1 MLSARTGALE
11 SLEAT
16 GAEELVQSHFQ
27 VGIAMHVLK
36 NTIVA
41 AVAVGAAVFFNACAG
56 SSEAKDSNNPR
67 NESFV
72 DAALGESAEVK
83 EAKVQHRENDKQAM
97 LETMFSNFMAAI
109 REDTPAEV
117 LYSML
122 TDSSEYWLD
131 TLENHAR
138 VYRPED
144 LDTCQFYEV
153 YSILLYRLYEREHLW
168 QVPED
173 RMLWLY
179 LSKAGVI
186 HNFTKLDLG
195 PLKIKNDR
203 GSIGLAKS
211 PEVPIMI
218 FEWDDSAWKLD
229 LTETVPLI
237 TKGVEATAVKKSW
250 SNKKLALYWLD
261 REYHLQY
268 SRLDDSLCEPIG
280 F

>member
-1 MLSARTGALE
+1 
-11 SLEAT
+11 
-16 GAEELVQSHFQ
+16 
-27 VGIAMHVLK
+27 MHTLK
-36 NTIVA
+36 NTIVVA
-41 AVAVGAAVFFNACAG
+41 LAVGASALFSACAG
-56 SSEAKDSNNPR
+56 SSAAKDPNDPR
-67 NESFV
+67 NESLM
-72 DAALGESAEVK
+72 DATLGESAEVK
-83 EAKVQHRENDKQAM
+83 NEKVEHREYDKQAM
-97 LETMFSNFMAAI
+97 LESMFQNFMGAI

-138 VYRPED
+138 TYRPED
-144 LDTCQFYEV
+144 LDTCQFYEA

-179 LSKAGVI
+179 LSKAGII
-186 HNFTKLDLG
+186 HNFTKLKLG
-195 PLKIKNDR
+195 PIKNTHDR
-203 GSIGLAKS
+203 GSIGLEQS

-218 FEWDDSAWKLD
+218 FEWDDKSWKLD
-229 LTETVPLI
+229 LVETVPLI
-237 TKGVEATAVKKSW
+237 TKGIEATALKKNW
-250 SNKKLALYWLD
+250 SHKKLALYWLD
-261 REYHLQY
+261 REYHMTY

>member
-1 MLSARTGALE
+1 MALSSVLFA
-11 SLEAT
+11 SLVCLC
-16 GAEELVQSHFQ
+16 G
-27 VGIAMHVLK
+27 
-36 NTIVA
+36 
-41 AVAVGAAVFFNACAG
+41 CAG
-56 SSEAKDSNNPR
+56 SSEQAHQRK
-67 NESFV
+67 
-72 DAALGESAEVK
+72 ESAQVK
-83 EAKVQHRENDKQAM
+83 DAKYQNREQDKQAL
-97 LETMFSNFMAAI
+97 LEQMFNNFMGAI
-109 REDTPAEV
+109 SADTPAEV

-131 TLENHAR
+131 TLESHAHS
-138 VYRPED
+138 YRPED

-168 QVPED
+168 MVPED

-186 HNFTKLDLG
+186 HNFTRLKLG
-195 PLKIKNDR
+195 PLKVKNDR
-203 GSIGLAKS
+203 GSIGLAQS

-218 FEWDDSAWKLD
+218 FEWDDNAWKLD

-237 TKGVEATAVKKSW
+237 TKGVEATALKKNW
-250 SNKKLALYWLD
+250 SNKKLALYWLE
-261 REYHLQY
+261 REYHMQY